1 MQEVLVGSGAMSLRS
16 TALALVLPAAL
27 LVPIAAF
34 GDGEPGT
41 PAKKKPLPAVSP
53 DQKYD
58 PENITGISE
67 FMEQVSK
74 GNEKYVAKD
83 MTGAID
89 TYKKAIQLAPKN
101 ALGPYLLA
109 EAYLANGNLPEA
121 ESAIATAVEIAPAE
135 QKQSAFALK
144 ARVLFLRA
152 DIYEREKKYSDAR
165 TAWQLYVDTANK
177 VNADGGAYPN
187 SGTERI
193 KALQRVI
200 DMEKPYAAVRERI
213 AADKADAGKSAPA
226 KKK

>member
-1 MQEVLVGSGAMSLRS
+1 MSLRS

-34 GDGEPGT
+34 GDGEPA
-41 PAKKKPLPAVSP
+41 AKRKVLPAAP
-53 DQKYD
+53 ADQKYD
-58 PENITGISE
+58 PENITAISE

-83 MTGAID
+83 YTAAVD
-89 TYKKAIQLAPKN
+89 TYRKAMQLAPKN

-109 EAYLANGNLPEA
+109 EAYLASGNLPEA
-121 ESAIATAVEIAPAE
+121 DSAISSAVEIAPTE
-135 QKQSAFALK
+135 QKQAAL
-144 ARVLFLRA
+144 ALRSRVLFLRA
-152 DIYEREKKYSDAR
+152 DIYERQKKWADAK
-165 TAWQLYVDTANK
+165 TAWQLYVDTASK
-177 VNADGGAYPN
+177 VNGDGGAYPN
-187 SGTERI
+187 SGAERI

-213 AADKADAGKSAPA
+213 AADKADAGKSAAQPP